1 SVGEPRRTAYFATP
15 PLPSDTAVHRRV
27 IDVSPRSTTAR
38 SVTRLGLAGGFSGLV
53 ISTRAESGAHPA
65 AAAVINTVPAARA
78 MSLPIESTV
87 AMDGLDDAH
96 STFAFRITAPCALR
110 ATACRV
116 TESPILISPC
126 GTVMA
131 TLPCETCELSIVA
144 LKSTELVRITR
155 AC

>member
-1 SVGEPRRTAYFATP
+1 LARTESAPHCCFVPAVSPVPGWVATSPTSPASPTCAVFAAAAQSGVGGPRRTAYCATP

-96 STFAFRITAPCALR
+96 SIFAFR
-110 ATACRV
+110 
-116 TESPILISPC
+116 
-126 GTVMA
+126 
-131 TLPCETCELSIVA
+131 
-144 LKSTELVRITR
+144 
-155 AC
+155 